1 MCASCQVETLRLP
14 SGLQQSFQ
22 FFQVLMLGVYVVCLG
37 WGEPN
42 NTHVH
47 MQSPAHVLHATLL
60 VGLVGVGEGGHTIL
74 LHLRT

>member
-1 MCASCQVETLRLP
+1 
-14 SGLQQSFQ
+14 
-22 FFQVLMLGVYVVCLG
+22 MLGVYVVCLG